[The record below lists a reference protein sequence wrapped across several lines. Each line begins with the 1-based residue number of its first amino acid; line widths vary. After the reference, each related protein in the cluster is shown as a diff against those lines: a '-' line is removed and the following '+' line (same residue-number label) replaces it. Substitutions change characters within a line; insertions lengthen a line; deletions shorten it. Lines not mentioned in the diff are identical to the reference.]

1 MTMPL
6 YSLDGHVPETA
17 GEGRYWVAPDAHV
30 IGMVE
35 LGEDVGIW
43 FGAVLRGDNE
53 PLVIGAGTNIQEG
66 AMLHADMG
74 FPLTIGA
81 NVTVGHH
88 AIIHGCTVGEGSL
101 IGMGATV
108 MNGAVIGAHC
118 IVGANA
124 LVSEGKVFP
133 DYSLIIG
140 SPAKAVR
147 TLDAEVAA
155 KVLGSATGYVRNW
168 KRFAAG
174 LKRID

>member
-1 MTMPL
+1 MPL
-6 YSLDGHVPETA
+6 YSLDGAAPETP
-17 GEGRYWVAPDAHV
+17 GEGNFWVAPDAHV
-30 IGMVE
+30 IGKVV
-35 LGEDVGIW
+35 LGADVGIW

-53 PLVIGAGTNIQEG
+53 PLVIGARTNIQEG

-81 NVTVGHH
+81 DCTVGHH
-88 AIIHGCTVGEGSL
+88 AILHGCTVGEGSL

-108 MNGAVIGAHC
+108 MNGAVIGAHS

-133 DYSLIIG
+133 DHSLIIG
-140 SPAKAVR
+140 APAKAVR
-147 TLDAEVAA
+147 TLDAEVAE
-155 KVLGSATGYVRNW
+155 KILGSAAGYVRNW

-174 LKRID
+174 LTRID